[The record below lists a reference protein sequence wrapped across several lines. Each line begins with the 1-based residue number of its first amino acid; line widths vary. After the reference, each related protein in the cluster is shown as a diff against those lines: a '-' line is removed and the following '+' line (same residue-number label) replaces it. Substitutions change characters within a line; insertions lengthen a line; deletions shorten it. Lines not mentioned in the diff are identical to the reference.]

1 MSADD
6 LVAVR
11 VGPGAKPRSTAATSV
26 PGMLAAFHD
35 EWDALMLETHEL
47 RKDLHAARQELSHA
61 LYQHDAACRVIAR
74 TVKERDEARAAL
86 ASARGATSAAGAP
99 AKRGAEAPAEA
110 MDADATD
117 AKRAKGGIPAD
128 AVEAMTARA
137 KELQKARKSRTVA
150 DSLAKPEDL
159 AKMAAKPSSA
169 PCHPTKCKGILCVAP
184 DPSDAN
190 ALATAGADGSVAVFD
205 VAKGKRAR
213 QIAAHKKRVKSA
225 AWCGA
230 NVLLTGSADGSM
242 KVWRADSGAC
252 AATVDGTHTGEIV
265 SVAAHPT
272 HAYAVTFG
280 ADGAWAFHDVGKA
293 ETLSVTREDG
303 PDGYTAGGFHPDGL
317 IAAACGADGKTRLWD
332 VKAQKRAA
340 ELEGH
345 SGAVTSLS
353 FSENGYYVA
362 TAAADGA
369 RVWDL
374 RKLKELRAFASADAK
389 HPVCVSF
396 DHSGHYLALGSGSE
410 LSVRAVKQDWEVVK
424 QWQAP
429 KAVLSVAF
437 GEDAR
442 SVFAGCA
449 DHNLRVFA

>member
-1 MSADD
+1 
-6 LVAVR
+6 
-11 VGPGAKPRSTAATSV
+11 
-26 PGMLAAFHD
+26 MLAAFHD

-137 KELQKARKSRTVA
+137 KELQKARKSRA
-150 DSLAKPEDL
+150 ISDSLAAPEDL
-159 AKMAAKPSSA
+159 AKMSAKPSSA

-184 DPSDAN
+184 DPLDAN
-190 ALATAGADGSVAVFD
+190 ALATAGADGTVAVFD

-230 NVLLTGSADGSM
+230 NALLTGSADGSM

-293 ETLSVTREDG
+293 ETLSVTRGDG
-303 PDGYTAGGFHPDGL
+303 AGYGVGGFHPDGL
-317 IAAACGADGKTRLWD
+317 IAAACGVDGKTRLWD

-345 SGAVTSLS
+345 SDAVTSLS

-374 RKLKELRAFASADAK
+374 RKLKELRFFDGAKNAETAVAFDK
-389 HPVCVSF
+389 
-396 DHSGHYLALGSGSE
+396 SGHYLALGSGVE
-410 LSVRAVKQDWEVVK
+410 LSVRAVKKDWEVVK

-429 KAVLSVAF
+429 KTVLSLAF

>member
-1 MSADD
+1 M
-6 LVAVR
+6 
-11 VGPGAKPRSTAATSV
+11 
-26 PGMLAAFHD
+26 
-35 EWDALMLETHEL
+35 
-47 RKDLHAARQELSHA
+47 
-61 LYQHDAACRVIAR
+61 
-74 TVKERDEARAAL
+74 
-86 ASARGATSAAGAP
+86 
-99 AKRGAEAPAEA
+99 
-110 MDADATD
+110 
-117 AKRAKGGIPAD
+117 
-128 AVEAMTARA
+128 
-137 KELQKARKSRTVA
+137 
-150 DSLAKPEDL
+150 
-159 AKMAAKPSSA
+159 
-169 PCHPTKCKGILCVAP
+169 
-184 DPSDAN
+184 
-190 ALATAGADGSVAVFD
+190 
-205 VAKGKRAR
+205 AKGKRAR

-293 ETLSVTREDG
+293 ETLSVTRGDG
-303 PDGYTAGGFHPDGL
+303 AGYGVGGFHPDGL
-317 IAAACGADGKTRLWD
+317 IAAACGVDGKTRLWD

-345 SGAVTSLS
+345 SDAVTSLS

-389 HPVCVSF
+389 NPVSVAF

-429 KAVLSVAF
+429 KTVLSVAF

-449 DHNLRVFA
+449 DHNLRVYA